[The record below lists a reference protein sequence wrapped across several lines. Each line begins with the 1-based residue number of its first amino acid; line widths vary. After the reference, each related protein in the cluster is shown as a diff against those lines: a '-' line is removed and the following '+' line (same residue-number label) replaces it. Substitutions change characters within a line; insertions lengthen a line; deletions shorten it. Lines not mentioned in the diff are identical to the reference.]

1 MTLEALFTAGL
12 IFVLRVLNYAIST
25 VRTIT
30 ITRQQKLLASFLAFL
45 EALLFAVVI
54 GNIVKDLDN
63 FLNLMAYCFGAAAG
77 GWVGMEIERRYI
89 TSYLVVNVISEKAH
103 QMALVLRDRGYGV
116 TETQGEGRSG
126 PVTMLRSVV
135 ENRDLPDVLR
145 IIRDIEQEAFI
156 AVEEARAIQRGWLRA
171 GLHRRQNSG

>member
-1 MTLEALFTAGL
+1 MTFAALLTAGF
-12 IFVLRVLNYAIST
+12 IFILRVLNYAIST
-25 VRTIT
+25 IRTIT

-77 GWVGMEIERRYI
+77 GWVGMVIESRYI
-89 TSYLVVNVISEKAH
+89 TSYMVVNVISEKAH
-103 QMALVLRDRGYGV
+103 AMALMLRDKGYGV

-126 PVTMLRSVV
+126 PVTMIRSVV
-135 ENRDLPDVLR
+135 ENRELPEVLHT
-145 IIRDIEQEAFI
+145 IREVEPEAFI
-156 AVEEARAIQRGWLRA
+156 AVEEARAIERGWLRA
-171 GLHRRQNSG
+171 GLNRRQNSG